1 MDISTRPATTV
12 VQDDQTWLGNGG
24 EPIGKP
30 RSIVL
35 DRDLFNLYSP
45 FDEGYLPSGI
55 VLGRVTETGKYGPYN
70 GLSNEV
76 QTINLGA
83 ATAGTV
89 TITFQGST
97 TGSLA
102 FNATVA
108 QVQAALD
115 ALPNINPGDV
125 TVSGGPWP
133 ATNMTLTF
141 GGQYVG
147 VNVSQVTATPTG
159 LTGGT
164 VTIATATAGGSA
176 TDLGTAVGLLFAAVP
191 YDRQSTGDMSAALF
205 WNGEVIEDNLP
216 ASSGLDAAAKTDL
229 AANSNVAISFV

>member
-1 MDISTRPATTV
+1 MDISTRPSTTL

-45 FDEGYLPSGI
+45 FDQGYIPSGV
-55 VLGRVTETGKYGPYN
+55 VLGRVAATGKYGPYN

-76 QTINLGA
+76 QTINLGV

-97 TGSLA
+97 TGSLD
-102 FNATVA
+102 FDATVA
-108 QVQAALD
+108 EAQAALD

-125 TVSGGPWP
+125 VVSGGPWP

-147 VNVSQVTATPTG
+147 VNVSQITATPTG

-164 VTIATATAGGSA
+164 VTIATGTAGGGA
-176 TDLGTAVGLLFAAVP
+176 TDLATAVGLLFAAVP
-191 YDRQSTGDMSAALF
+191 YDRNSTGDMGAALF

-216 ASSGLDAAAKTDL
+216 SSSGLDANAKTDFG
-229 AANSNVAISFV
+229 ANANVAISFV